1 MAGKRRGE
9 GFSLV
14 EQLRDAIQ
22 QSGRSLNQLAQLTGV
37 DSGRLSRFMTG
48 KRGLSQGALD
58 RIFRALQLRV
68 IAGSAPAAPNEGPI
82 GGEKTPKQ
90 PRKGTAE

>member
-1 MAGKRRGE
+1 MAGKQRGE

-14 EQLRDAIQ
+14 EQLRNAIQ

-48 KRGLSQGALD
+48 KRGLTQDALD
-58 RIFRALQLRV
+58 RIFRELQLRV
-68 IAGSAPAAPNEGPI
+68 VAGSVPAAPAAGPPA
-82 GGEKTPKQ
+82 EKKAAPKK
-90 PRKGTAE
+90 RK